1 MHEYTSKC
9 TNFYFP
15 ALFESLSLSERIQ
28 FRHFFYMKTH
38 IIRRALL
45 ALGICSAL
53 NMQAQA
59 PHPERIYLSG
69 TGTDYTRTWEFYCSK
84 GQNSGKWKSI
94 EVPSCWE
101 LQGFG
106 EYTYGRYYTIKGAKP
121 SDETGI
127 YRYRFL
133 TPDCGKNDRIKL
145 FFDGVMTDAEVWVN
159 GKPAGQIHQGA
170 FYRFSYDITS
180 LLKTEG
186 ENLLEVKVA
195 KQSANKSVNAAERRA
210 DWWLYG
216 GIYRPVWLEVVPAV
230 SMEHFIL
237 DARADGSLRASVRM
251 AGNAKGHVLAVSIR
265 GLKDGKPLRT
275 LQGKEQVSC
284 PLATSGRET
293 EFTCKWSDVKVW
305 NTEAPE
311 LYVAR
316 LELKDRSGNVIQVR
330 EERIGFRTI
339 EFFPQDGIYLNGTR
353 LIVKGINRHSFSVD
367 GGRTTSAA
375 MSRQDALLIKEMNMN
390 AVRSHY
396 PPDEHFLDM
405 CDSLGLVYIDE
416 LSGWHGRYDT
426 ETGARLIR
434 EMVERDVNHPS
445 VILWSNGN
453 EGGWNTDNDSLFCKY
468 DKFQR
473 RHVIHPW
480 ADFDG
485 LDTHHYPAYLT
496 GVARF
501 TNGYKVF
508 MPTEFMHAMY
518 DQGGGAGLR
527 DFWDRWMTNPMFAGG
542 FIWVFCDEA
551 PKRSDRGGVLDSDGS
566 NAPDGVVGPRREKEG
581 SFYAIRSQWSPVQ
594 IKPLL
599 ITEHFDGS
607 FFISNEYIYTNLK
620 DCRMTYEVL
629 SCDIPMQGAVSR
641 ILARGEVTLPAL
653 SPGETGKARFS
664 LPASF
669 AEGDVLKL
677 EAFDRDGHRICDWSF
692 PIRLANPYF
701 QRHLAQLSTGL
712 SGNTVSACNNGKE
725 IVLKSEK
732 VSVTFDAATG
742 MILRVLSGNTE
753 IPLTNG
759 PVAVGMKMVYQ
770 PASSYVRQDSEE
782 AVFCARYKGGADSI
796 VWRLTSQGLL
806 YMDAVLLN
814 RASGGGGFDDAFMDT
829 EVYNLG
835 LTFSYPERICK
846 GMKWLGRGPY
856 RVWKNRISG
865 TNYGIWHKDY
875 NNTVT
880 GESYD
885 NLVYP
890 EFKGYHAN
898 MYWATFESDTAL
910 FTVYSRTDGI
920 FYRVFTPEEP
930 KGSAKRSMPEFPEGD
945 ISFLLDIPAIC
956 SFKPIEQQGPNSQ
969 PGNIRIKKGDEGL
982 RLNLMFDF
990 RKEN

>member
-1 MHEYTSKC
+1 
-9 TNFYFP
+9 
-15 ALFESLSLSERIQ
+15 
-28 FRHFFYMKTH
+28 MKTH

-145 FFDGVMTDAEVWVN
+145 FFDGVMTDAEVRVN
-159 GKPAGQIHQGA
+159 GNPAGQIHQGA

-180 LLKTEG
+180 LLKAEG

-216 GIYRPVWLEVVPAV
+216 GIYRPVWLEVVPDV

-251 AGNAKGHVLAVSIR
+251 AGNAEGHVLAVSIR

-293 EFTCKWSDVKVW
+293 GFTCKWSDVKVW
-305 NTEAPE
+305 NIEAPE

-607 FFISNEYIYTNLK
+607 FFVSNEYIYTNLK

-701 QRHLAQLSTGL
+701 QRHLAQVSTGL
-712 SGNTVSACNNGKE
+712 SGNTVSARNNGKE

-759 PVAVGMKMVYQ
+759 PVAVGMKMLYQ

-796 VWRLTSQGLL
+796 VWRLTSLGLL

-856 RVWKNRISG
+856 RVWKNRIPG

-898 MYWATFESDTAL
+898 MYWATFESDTAP

-930 KGSAKRSMPEFPEGD
+930 KGSAKRTMPEFPEGD

>member
-1 MHEYTSKC
+1 
-9 TNFYFP
+9 
-15 ALFESLSLSERIQ
+15 
-28 FRHFFYMKTH
+28 MKTH

-145 FFDGVMTDAEVWVN
+145 FFDGVMTDAEVRVN
-159 GKPAGQIHQGA
+159 GNPAGQIHQGA

-180 LLKTEG
+180 LLKAEG

-216 GIYRPVWLEVVPAV
+216 GIYRPVWLEVVPDV

-251 AGNAKGHVLAVSIR
+251 AGNAEGHVLAVSIR

-305 NTEAPE
+305 NIEAPE

-607 FFISNEYIYTNLK
+607 FFVSNEYIYTNLK

-701 QRHLAQLSTGL
+701 QRHLAQVSTGL
-712 SGNTVSACNNGKE
+712 SGNTVSARNNGKE

-742 MILRVLSGNTE
+742 MILCVLSGNTE

-759 PVAVGMKMVYQ
+759 PVAVGMKMLYQ

-856 RVWKNRISG
+856 RVWKNRIPG

-898 MYWATFESDTAL
+898 MYWATFESDTAP

-930 KGSAKRSMPEFPEGD
+930 KGSAKRTMPEFPEGD

>member
-1 MHEYTSKC
+1 
-9 TNFYFP
+9 
-15 ALFESLSLSERIQ
+15 
-28 FRHFFYMKTH
+28 MKTH

-145 FFDGVMTDAEVWVN
+145 FFDGVMTDAEVRVN
-159 GKPAGQIHQGA
+159 GNPAGQIHQGA

-180 LLKTEG
+180 LLKAEG

-216 GIYRPVWLEVVPAV
+216 GIYRPVWLEVVPDV

-251 AGNAKGHVLAVSIR
+251 AGNAEGHVLAVSIR

-305 NTEAPE
+305 NIEAPE

-581 SFYAIRSQWSPVQ
+581 SFYAIRSQWLPVQ

-607 FFISNEYIYTNLK
+607 FFVSNEYIYTNLK

-701 QRHLAQLSTGL
+701 QRHLAQVATGL
-712 SGNTVSACNNGKE
+712 SGNTVSARNNGKE

-759 PVAVGMKMVYQ
+759 PVAVGMKMLYQ

-856 RVWKNRISG
+856 RVWKNRIPG

-898 MYWATFESDTAL
+898 MYWATFESDTAP

-930 KGSAKRSMPEFPEGD
+930 KGSAKRTMPEFPEGD

>member
-1 MHEYTSKC
+1 
-9 TNFYFP
+9 
-15 ALFESLSLSERIQ
+15 
-28 FRHFFYMKTH
+28 MKTH

-145 FFDGVMTDAEVWVN
+145 FFDGVMTDAEVRVN
-159 GKPAGQIHQGA
+159 GNPAGQIHQGA

-180 LLKTEG
+180 LLKAEG

-251 AGNAKGHVLAVSIR
+251 AGNAEGHVLAVSIR

-275 LQGKEQVSC
+275 LQGKEQISC
-284 PLATSGRET
+284 TLASSGRET

-518 DQGGGAGLR
+518 DQGGGGGLR

-856 RVWKNRISG
+856 RVWKNRIPG

-880 GESYD
+880 SESYD

-898 MYWATFESDTAL
+898 MYWATFESDTAP

-930 KGSAKRSMPEFPEGD
+930 KGSAKRTMPEFPEGD

>member
-1 MHEYTSKC
+1 
-9 TNFYFP
+9 
-15 ALFESLSLSERIQ
+15 
-28 FRHFFYMKTH
+28 MKTH

-145 FFDGVMTDAEVWVN
+145 FFDGVMTDAEVRVN

-180 LLKTEG
+180 LLKAEG
-186 ENLLEVKVA
+186 ENLLEVKVT

-216 GIYRPVWLEVVPAV
+216 GIYRPVWLEVVPDV

-251 AGNAKGHVLAVSIR
+251 AGNAEGHVLAVSIR

-293 EFTCKWSDVKVW
+293 GFTCKWSDVKVW
-305 NTEAPE
+305 NIEAPE

-607 FFISNEYIYTNLK
+607 FFVSNEYIYTNLK

-653 SPGETGKARFS
+653 FPGETGKARFS

-669 AEGDVLKL
+669 VEGDVLKL

-701 QRHLAQLSTGL
+701 QRHLAQVSTGL
-712 SGNTVSACNNGKE
+712 SGNTVSARNNGKE

-759 PVAVGMKMVYQ
+759 PVAVGMKMLYQ

-856 RVWKNRISG
+856 RVWKNRIPG

-898 MYWATFESDTAL
+898 MYWATFESDTAP

-930 KGSAKRSMPEFPEGD
+930 KGSAKRTMPEFPEGD

>member
-1 MHEYTSKC
+1 
-9 TNFYFP
+9 
-15 ALFESLSLSERIQ
+15 
-28 FRHFFYMKTH
+28 MKTH

-145 FFDGVMTDAEVWVN
+145 FFDGVMTDAEVRVN
-159 GKPAGQIHQGA
+159 GNPAGQIHQGA

-180 LLKTEG
+180 LLKAEG

-237 DARADGSLRASVRM
+237 DARANGSLRASVRM
-251 AGNAKGHVLAVSIR
+251 AGNAEGHVLAVSIR

-275 LQGKEQVSC
+275 LQGKEQISC
-284 PLATSGRET
+284 TLASSGRET

-607 FFISNEYIYTNLK
+607 FFVSNEYIYTNLK

-677 EAFDRDGHRICDWSF
+677 EAFDRDGHCICDWSF

-701 QRHLAQLSTGL
+701 QRHLAQVSTGL
-712 SGNTVSACNNGKE
+712 SGNTVSARNNGKE

-759 PVAVGMKMVYQ
+759 PVAVGMKMLYQ

-856 RVWKNRISG
+856 RVWKNRIPG

-898 MYWATFESDTAL
+898 MYWATFESDTAP

-930 KGSAKRSMPEFPEGD
+930 KGSAKRTMPEFPEGD

>member
-1 MHEYTSKC
+1 
-9 TNFYFP
+9 
-15 ALFESLSLSERIQ
+15 
-28 FRHFFYMKTH
+28 MKTH

-145 FFDGVMTDAEVWVN
+145 FFDGVMTDAEVRVN
-159 GKPAGQIHQGA
+159 GNPAGQIHQGA

-180 LLKTEG
+180 LLKAEG

-216 GIYRPVWLEVVPAV
+216 GIYRPVWLEVVPDV

-251 AGNAKGHVLAVSIR
+251 AGNAEGHVLAVSIR

-305 NTEAPE
+305 NIEAPE

-607 FFISNEYIYTNLK
+607 FFVSNEYIYTNLK
-620 DCRMTYEVL
+620 DCWMTYEVL

-701 QRHLAQLSTGL
+701 QRHLAQVATGL
-712 SGNTVSACNNGKE
+712 SGNTVSARNNGKE

-759 PVAVGMKMVYQ
+759 PVAVGMKMLYQ

-856 RVWKNRISG
+856 RVWKNRIPG

-898 MYWATFESDTAL
+898 MYWATFESDTAP

-930 KGSAKRSMPEFPEGD
+930 KGSAKRTMPEFPEGD

>member
-1 MHEYTSKC
+1 
-9 TNFYFP
+9 
-15 ALFESLSLSERIQ
+15 
-28 FRHFFYMKTH
+28 MKTH

-133 TPDCGKNDRIKL
+133 TPDCEKNDRIKL

-159 GKPAGQIHQGA
+159 GKSAGQIHQGA

-180 LLKTEG
+180 LLKAEG

-237 DARADGSLRASVRM
+237 DARADGSLRASVRTT
-251 AGNAKGHVLAVSIR
+251 GNAEGHVLAVSIR
-265 GLKDGKPLRT
+265 ELKDGKPLRT

-284 PLATSGRET
+284 PLATFGRET
-293 EFTCKWSDVKVW
+293 EFTSKWSDVKVW

-405 CDSLGLVYIDE
+405 CDSLGLVYINE

-607 FFISNEYIYTNLK
+607 FFVSNEYIYTNLK

-701 QRHLAQLSTGL
+701 QRHLAQVSTGL
-712 SGNTVSACNNGKE
+712 SGNTVSARNNGKE

-759 PVAVGMKMVYQ
+759 PVAVGMKMLCQ
-770 PASSYVRQDSEE
+770 PAISYVRQDSEE

-846 GMKWLGRGPY
+846 RMKWLGRGPY
-856 RVWKNRISG
+856 RVWKNRIPG

-898 MYWATFESDTAL
+898 MYWATFESDTAP

-930 KGSAKRSMPEFPEGD
+930 KGSAKRTMPEFPEGD

>member
-1 MHEYTSKC
+1 
-9 TNFYFP
+9 
-15 ALFESLSLSERIQ
+15 
-28 FRHFFYMKTH
+28 MKTH

-69 TGTDYTRTWEFYCSK
+69 TGTDYIRTWEFYCSK

-133 TPDCGKNDRIKL
+133 TPDCGKNDRVKL

-159 GKPAGQIHQGA
+159 GKSAGQIHQGA

-230 SMEHFIL
+230 SVEHFIL

-251 AGNAKGHVLAVSIR
+251 AGNAEGHVLAVSIR

-284 PLATSGRET
+284 PLATSGREI

-330 EERIGFRTI
+330 EEWIGFRTI

-607 FFISNEYIYTNLK
+607 FFVSNEYIYTNFK

-732 VSVTFDAATG
+732 VSVTFDATTG

-856 RVWKNRISG
+856 RVWKNRIPG

-898 MYWATFESDTAL
+898 MYWATLESDTAP

-930 KGSAKRSMPEFPEGD
+930 KGSAKRTMPEFPEGD

>member
-1 MHEYTSKC
+1 
-9 TNFYFP
+9 
-15 ALFESLSLSERIQ
+15 
-28 FRHFFYMKTH
+28 MKTH

-145 FFDGVMTDAEVWVN
+145 FFDGVMTDAEVRVN
-159 GKPAGQIHQGA
+159 GNPAGQIHQGA

-180 LLKTEG
+180 LLKAEG

-216 GIYRPVWLEVVPAV
+216 GIYRPVWLEVVPDV

-251 AGNAKGHVLAVSIR
+251 AGNAEGHVLAVSIR

-305 NTEAPE
+305 NIEAPE

-856 RVWKNRISG
+856 RVWKNRIPG

-880 GESYD
+880 SESYD

-898 MYWATFESDTAL
+898 MYWATFESDTAP

-930 KGSAKRSMPEFPEGD
+930 KGSAKRTMPEFPEGD

-982 RLNLMFDF
+982 RLNLMFNF

>member
-1 MHEYTSKC
+1 
-9 TNFYFP
+9 
-15 ALFESLSLSERIQ
+15 
-28 FRHFFYMKTH
+28 MKTH

-145 FFDGVMTDAEVWVN
+145 FFDGVMTDAEVRVN
-159 GKPAGQIHQGA
+159 GNPAGQIHQGA

-180 LLKTEG
+180 LLKAEG

-251 AGNAKGHVLAVSIR
+251 AGNAEGHVLAVSIR

-275 LQGKEQVSC
+275 LQGKEQISC
-284 PLATSGRET
+284 TLASSGRET

-607 FFISNEYIYTNLK
+607 FFVSNEYIYTNLK

-677 EAFDRDGHRICDWSF
+677 EAFDRDGHCICDWSF

-701 QRHLAQLSTGL
+701 QRHLAQVSTGL
-712 SGNTVSACNNGKE
+712 SGNTVSARNNGKE

-759 PVAVGMKMVYQ
+759 PVAVGMKMLYQ

-856 RVWKNRISG
+856 RVWKNRIPG

-898 MYWATFESDTAL
+898 MYWATFESDTAP

-930 KGSAKRSMPEFPEGD
+930 KGSAKRTMPEFPEGD

-990 RKEN
+990 SVW

>member
-1 MHEYTSKC
+1 
-9 TNFYFP
+9 
-15 ALFESLSLSERIQ
+15 
-28 FRHFFYMKTH
+28 MKTH

-145 FFDGVMTDAEVWVN
+145 FFDGVMTDAEVRVN
-159 GKPAGQIHQGA
+159 GNPAGQIHQGA

-180 LLKTEG
+180 LLKAEG

-216 GIYRPVWLEVVPAV
+216 GIYRPVWLEVVPDV

-251 AGNAKGHVLAVSIR
+251 AGNAEGHVLAVSIR

-293 EFTCKWSDVKVW
+293 GFTCKWSDVKVW
-305 NTEAPE
+305 NIEAPE

-518 DQGGGAGLR
+518 DQGGGDGLR

-607 FFISNEYIYTNLK
+607 FFVSNEYIYTNLK

-701 QRHLAQLSTGL
+701 QRHLAQVSTGL
-712 SGNTVSACNNGKE
+712 SGNTVSARNNGKE

-759 PVAVGMKMVYQ
+759 PVAVGMKMLYQ

-856 RVWKNRISG
+856 RVWKNRIPG

-898 MYWATFESDTAL
+898 MYWATFESDTAP

-930 KGSAKRSMPEFPEGD
+930 KGSAKRTMPEFPEGD

>member
-1 MHEYTSKC
+1 
-9 TNFYFP
+9 
-15 ALFESLSLSERIQ
+15 
-28 FRHFFYMKTH
+28 MKTH

-159 GKPAGQIHQGA
+159 GKSAGQIHQGA

-180 LLKTEG
+180 LLKAEG
-186 ENLLEVKVA
+186 ENLLEVKVT

-216 GIYRPVWLEVVPAV
+216 GIYRPVWLEVVPDV

-251 AGNAKGHVLAVSIR
+251 AGNAEGHVLAVSIR

-305 NTEAPE
+305 NIEAPE

-426 ETGARLIR
+426 ETGARLVR

-480 ADFDG
+480 ADFDR
-485 LDTHHYPAYLT
+485 LDTHHYPTYLT

-551 PKRSDRGGVLDSDGS
+551 LKRSDRGGVLDSDGS

-607 FFISNEYIYTNLK
+607 FFVSNEYIYTNLK

-701 QRHLAQLSTGL
+701 QRHLAQVSTGL
-712 SGNTVSACNNGKE
+712 SGNTVSARNNGKE

-742 MILRVLSGNTE
+742 MILCVLSGNTE

-759 PVAVGMKMVYQ
+759 PVAVGMKMLYQ

-856 RVWKNRISG
+856 RVWKNRIPG

-898 MYWATFESDTAL
+898 MYWATFESDTAP

-930 KGSAKRSMPEFPEGD
+930 KGSAKRTMPEFPEGD

>member
-1 MHEYTSKC
+1 
-9 TNFYFP
+9 
-15 ALFESLSLSERIQ
+15 
-28 FRHFFYMKTH
+28 MKTH

-159 GKPAGQIHQGA
+159 GKSAGQIHQGA

-180 LLKTEG
+180 LLKAEG

-701 QRHLAQLSTGL
+701 QRHLAQVSTGL
-712 SGNTVSACNNGKE
+712 SGNAVSIRNNGKE

-856 RVWKNRISG
+856 RVWKNRIPG

-885 NLVYP
+885 NLIYP

-898 MYWATFESDTAL
+898 MYWATFESDTAP

-930 KGSAKRSMPEFPEGD
+930 KGSAKRTMPEFPEGD

>member
-1 MHEYTSKC
+1 
-9 TNFYFP
+9 
-15 ALFESLSLSERIQ
+15 
-28 FRHFFYMKTH
+28 MKTH

-145 FFDGVMTDAEVWVN
+145 FFDGVMTDAEVRVN
-159 GKPAGQIHQGA
+159 GNPAGQIHQGA

-180 LLKTEG
+180 LLKAEG

-216 GIYRPVWLEVVPAV
+216 GIYRPVWLEVVPDV

-251 AGNAKGHVLAVSIR
+251 AGNAEGHVLAVSIR

-293 EFTCKWSDVKVW
+293 GFTCKWSDVKVW
-305 NTEAPE
+305 NIEAPE

-607 FFISNEYIYTNLK
+607 FFVSNEYIYTNLK
-620 DCRMTYEVL
+620 GCRMTYEVL

-677 EAFDRDGHRICDWSF
+677 EAFDRDGHCICDWSF

-701 QRHLAQLSTGL
+701 QRHLAQVSTGL
-712 SGNTVSACNNGKE
+712 SGNTVSARNNGKE

-759 PVAVGMKMVYQ
+759 PVAVGMKMLYQ

-856 RVWKNRISG
+856 RVWKNRIPG

-898 MYWATFESDTAL
+898 MYWATFESDTAP

-930 KGSAKRSMPEFPEGD
+930 KGSAKRTMPEFPEGD

>member
-1 MHEYTSKC
+1 
-9 TNFYFP
+9 
-15 ALFESLSLSERIQ
+15 
-28 FRHFFYMKTH
+28 MKTH

-145 FFDGVMTDAEVWVN
+145 FFDGVMTDAEVRVN
-159 GKPAGQIHQGA
+159 GNPAGQIHQGA

-180 LLKTEG
+180 LLKAEG
-186 ENLLEVKVA
+186 ENLFEVKVA

-216 GIYRPVWLEVVPAV
+216 GIYRPVWLEVVPDV

-251 AGNAKGHVLAVSIR
+251 AGNAEGHVLAVSIR

-305 NTEAPE
+305 NIEAPE

-607 FFISNEYIYTNLK
+607 FFVSNEYIYTNLK

-701 QRHLAQLSTGL
+701 QRHLAQVSTGL
-712 SGNTVSACNNGKE
+712 SGNTVSARNNGKE

-759 PVAVGMKMVYQ
+759 PVAVGMKMLYQ

-856 RVWKNRISG
+856 RVWKNRIPG

-898 MYWATFESDTAL
+898 MYWATFESDTAP

-930 KGSAKRSMPEFPEGD
+930 KGSAKRTMPEFPEGD

>member
-1 MHEYTSKC
+1 
-9 TNFYFP
+9 
-15 ALFESLSLSERIQ
+15 
-28 FRHFFYMKTH
+28 MKTH

-145 FFDGVMTDAEVWVN
+145 FFDGVMTDAEVRVN
-159 GKPAGQIHQGA
+159 GNPAGQIHQGA

-180 LLKTEG
+180 LLKAEG

-251 AGNAKGHVLAVSIR
+251 AGNAEGHVLAVSIR

-275 LQGKEQVSC
+275 LQGKEQISC
-284 PLATSGRET
+284 TLASSGRET

-339 EFFPQDGIYLNGTR
+339 EFFPQDGTYLNGTR

-607 FFISNEYIYTNLK
+607 FFVSNEYIYTNLK

-677 EAFDRDGHRICDWSF
+677 EAFDRDGHCICDWSF

-701 QRHLAQLSTGL
+701 QRHLAQVSTGL
-712 SGNTVSACNNGKE
+712 SGNTVSARNNGKE

-759 PVAVGMKMVYQ
+759 PVAVGMKMLYQ

-856 RVWKNRISG
+856 RVWKNRIPG

-898 MYWATFESDTAL
+898 MYWATFESDTAP

-930 KGSAKRSMPEFPEGD
+930 KGSAKRTMPEFPEGD

>member
-1 MHEYTSKC
+1 
-9 TNFYFP
+9 
-15 ALFESLSLSERIQ
+15 
-28 FRHFFYMKTH
+28 MKTH

-106 EYTYGRYYTIKGAKP
+106 EYTYGRYFTIKGAKP

-145 FFDGVMTDAEVWVN
+145 FFDGVMTDAEVRVN
-159 GKPAGQIHQGA
+159 GNPAGQIHQGA

-180 LLKTEG
+180 LLKAEG

-237 DARADGSLRASVRM
+237 DARADGSLRASVRT
-251 AGNAKGHVLAVSIR
+251 AGNAEGHVLAVSIR

-551 PKRSDRGGVLDSDGS
+551 PKRFDRGGVLDSDGS

-607 FFISNEYIYTNLK
+607 FFVSNEYIYTNLK

-856 RVWKNRISG
+856 RVWKNRIPG

-898 MYWATFESDTAL
+898 MYWATFESDTAP

-930 KGSAKRSMPEFPEGD
+930 KGSAKRTMPEFPEGD

>member
-1 MHEYTSKC
+1 
-9 TNFYFP
+9 
-15 ALFESLSLSERIQ
+15 
-28 FRHFFYMKTH
+28 MKTH

-145 FFDGVMTDAEVWVN
+145 FFDGVMTDAEVRVN
-159 GKPAGQIHQGA
+159 GNPAGQIHQGA

-180 LLKTEG
+180 LLKAEG

-216 GIYRPVWLEVVPAV
+216 GIYRPVWLEVVPDV

-251 AGNAKGHVLAVSIR
+251 AGNAEGHVLAVSIR

-305 NTEAPE
+305 NIEAPE

-485 LDTHHYPAYLT
+485 LDTHHYPVYLT

-607 FFISNEYIYTNLK
+607 FFVSNEYIYTNLK

-669 AEGDVLKL
+669 VEGDVLKL

-701 QRHLAQLSTGL
+701 QRHLAQVSTGL
-712 SGNTVSACNNGKE
+712 SGNTVSARNNGKE

-759 PVAVGMKMVYQ
+759 PVAVGMKMLYQ

-856 RVWKNRISG
+856 RVWKNRIPG

-898 MYWATFESDTAL
+898 MYWATFESDTAP

-930 KGSAKRSMPEFPEGD
+930 KGSAKRTMPEFPEGD

>member
-1 MHEYTSKC
+1 
-9 TNFYFP
+9 
-15 ALFESLSLSERIQ
+15 
-28 FRHFFYMKTH
+28 MKTH

-145 FFDGVMTDAEVWVN
+145 FFDGVMTDAEVRVN
-159 GKPAGQIHQGA
+159 GNPAGQIHQGA

-180 LLKTEG
+180 LLKAEG

-216 GIYRPVWLEVVPAV
+216 GIYRPVWLEVVPDV

-251 AGNAKGHVLAVSIR
+251 AGNAEGHVLAVSIR

-305 NTEAPE
+305 NIEAPE

-566 NAPDGVVGPRREKEG
+566 NAPDGVVEPRREKEG

-607 FFISNEYIYTNLK
+607 FFVSNEYIYTNLK

-669 AEGDVLKL
+669 VEGDVLKL

-701 QRHLAQLSTGL
+701 QRHLAQVSTGL
-712 SGNTVSACNNGKE
+712 SGNTVSARNNGKE

-759 PVAVGMKMVYQ
+759 PVAVGMKMLCQ
-770 PASSYVRQDSEE
+770 PAISYVRQDSEE

-856 RVWKNRISG
+856 RVWKNRIPG

-880 GESYD
+880 SESYD

-898 MYWATFESDTAL
+898 MYWATFESDTAP

-930 KGSAKRSMPEFPEGD
+930 KGSAKRTMPEFPEGD

>member
-1 MHEYTSKC
+1 
-9 TNFYFP
+9 
-15 ALFESLSLSERIQ
+15 
-28 FRHFFYMKTH
+28 MKTH

-145 FFDGVMTDAEVWVN
+145 FFDGVMTDAEVRVN
-159 GKPAGQIHQGA
+159 GNPAGQIHQGA

-180 LLKTEG
+180 LLKAEG

-216 GIYRPVWLEVVPAV
+216 GIYRPVWLEVVPDV

-251 AGNAKGHVLAVSIR
+251 AGNAEGHVLAVSIR

-293 EFTCKWSDVKVW
+293 GFTCKWSDVKVW
-305 NTEAPE
+305 NIEAPE

-607 FFISNEYIYTNLK
+607 FFVSNEYIYTNLK

-669 AEGDVLKL
+669 VEGDVLKL

-701 QRHLAQLSTGL
+701 QRHLAQVSTGL
-712 SGNTVSACNNGKE
+712 SGNTVSARNNGKE

-759 PVAVGMKMVYQ
+759 PVAAGMKMLYQ

-856 RVWKNRISG
+856 RVWKNRIPG

-898 MYWATFESDTAL
+898 MYWATFESDTAP
-910 FTVYSRTDGI
+910 FTVYSCTDGI

-930 KGSAKRSMPEFPEGD
+930 KGSAKRTMPEFPEGD

>member
-1 MHEYTSKC
+1 
-9 TNFYFP
+9 
-15 ALFESLSLSERIQ
+15 
-28 FRHFFYMKTH
+28 MKTH

-69 TGTDYTRTWEFYCSK
+69 TGTDYIRTWEFYCSK

-133 TPDCGKNDRIKL
+133 TPDCGKNDRVKL

-230 SMEHFIL
+230 SVEHFIL

-251 AGNAKGHVLAVSIR
+251 AGNAEGHVLAVSIR

-284 PLATSGRET
+284 PLATSGREI

-330 EERIGFRTI
+330 EEWIGFRTI

-599 ITEHFDGS
+599 ITEHFNGS
-607 FFISNEYIYTNLK
+607 FFVSNEYIYTNLK

-732 VSVTFDAATG
+732 VSVTFDATTG

-856 RVWKNRISG
+856 RVWKNRIPG

-898 MYWATFESDTAL
+898 MYWATLESDTAP

-930 KGSAKRSMPEFPEGD
+930 KGSAKRTMPEFPEGD

>member
-1 MHEYTSKC
+1 M
-9 TNFYFP
+9 NFHLSVQISISL
-15 ALFESLSLSERIQ
+15 LFSNPYLCLKESNSGI
-28 FRHFFYMKTH
+28 FYMKTH

-145 FFDGVMTDAEVWVN
+145 FFDGVMTDAEVRVN
-159 GKPAGQIHQGA
+159 GNPAGQIHQGA

-180 LLKTEG
+180 LLKAEG

-251 AGNAKGHVLAVSIR
+251 AGNAEGHVLAVSIR

-275 LQGKEQVSC
+275 LQGKEQISC
-284 PLATSGRET
+284 TLASSGRET

-367 GGRTTSAA
+367 GGRTTSAT

-701 QRHLAQLSTGL
+701 QRHLAQVSTGL
-712 SGNTVSACNNGKE
+712 SGNAVSTRNNGKE

-759 PVAVGMKMVYQ
+759 PVAVGMKMLYQ

-856 RVWKNRISG
+856 RVWKNRIPG
-865 TNYGIWHKDY
+865 TNYGIWHKDC

-898 MYWATFESDTAL
+898 MYWATFESDTAP

-930 KGSAKRSMPEFPEGD
+930 KGSAKRTMPEFPEGD

>member
-1 MHEYTSKC
+1 
-9 TNFYFP
+9 
-15 ALFESLSLSERIQ
+15 
-28 FRHFFYMKTH
+28 MKTH

-133 TPDCGKNDRIKL
+133 TPDCEKNDRIKL

-159 GKPAGQIHQGA
+159 GKSAGQIHQGA

-180 LLKTEG
+180 LLKAEG

-237 DARADGSLRASVRM
+237 DARADGSLRASVRTT
-251 AGNAKGHVLAVSIR
+251 GNAEGHVLAVSIR
-265 GLKDGKPLRT
+265 ELKDGKPLRT

-284 PLATSGRET
+284 PLATFGRET
-293 EFTCKWSDVKVW
+293 EFTSKWSDVKVW

-607 FFISNEYIYTNLK
+607 FFVSNEYIYTNLK

-653 SPGETGKARFS
+653 SPGETGEARFS

-701 QRHLAQLSTGL
+701 QRHLAQVSTGL
-712 SGNTVSACNNGKE
+712 SGNTVSARNNGKE

-759 PVAVGMKMVYQ
+759 PVAVGMKMLCQ
-770 PASSYVRQDSEE
+770 PAISYVRQDSEE

-856 RVWKNRISG
+856 RVWKNRIPG

-898 MYWATFESDTAL
+898 MYWATFESDTAP

-930 KGSAKRSMPEFPEGD
+930 KGSAKRTMPEFPEGD

>member
-1 MHEYTSKC
+1 
-9 TNFYFP
+9 
-15 ALFESLSLSERIQ
+15 
-28 FRHFFYMKTH
+28 MKTH

-133 TPDCGKNDRIKL
+133 TPDCEKNDRIKL

-159 GKPAGQIHQGA
+159 GKSAGQIHQGA

-237 DARADGSLRASVRM
+237 DARADGSLRASVRTT
-251 AGNAKGHVLAVSIR
+251 GNAEGHVLAVSIR

-316 LELKDRSGNVIQVR
+316 LELKDRSGNVIQIR

-551 PKRSDRGGVLDSDGS
+551 PKRFDRGGVLDSDGS

-594 IKPLL
+594 INPLL

-607 FFISNEYIYTNLK
+607 FFVSNEYIYTNLK

-856 RVWKNRISG
+856 RVWKNRIPG

-898 MYWATFESDTAL
+898 MYWATFESDTAP

-930 KGSAKRSMPEFPEGD
+930 KGSAKRTMPEFPEGD

>member
-1 MHEYTSKC
+1 
-9 TNFYFP
+9 
-15 ALFESLSLSERIQ
+15 
-28 FRHFFYMKTH
+28 MKTH

-145 FFDGVMTDAEVWVN
+145 FFDGVMTDAEVRVN
-159 GKPAGQIHQGA
+159 GNPAGQIHQGA

-180 LLKTEG
+180 LLKAEG

-195 KQSANKSVNAAERRA
+195 KQSANKSVNAAERRT

-251 AGNAKGHVLAVSIR
+251 AGNAEGHVLAVSIR

-275 LQGKEQVSC
+275 LQGKEQISC
-284 PLATSGRET
+284 TLASSGRET

-607 FFISNEYIYTNLK
+607 FFVSNEYIYTNLK

-677 EAFDRDGHRICDWSF
+677 EAFDRDGHCICDWSF

-701 QRHLAQLSTGL
+701 QRHLAQVSTGL
-712 SGNTVSACNNGKE
+712 SGNTVSARNNGKE

-759 PVAVGMKMVYQ
+759 PVAVGMKMLYQ

-856 RVWKNRISG
+856 RVWKNRIPG

-898 MYWATFESDTAL
+898 MYWATFESDTAP

-930 KGSAKRSMPEFPEGD
+930 KGSAKRTMPEFPEGD

>member
-1 MHEYTSKC
+1 
-9 TNFYFP
+9 
-15 ALFESLSLSERIQ
+15 
-28 FRHFFYMKTH
+28 MKTH

-69 TGTDYTRTWEFYCSK
+69 TGTDYTRIWEFYCSK

-159 GKPAGQIHQGA
+159 GKSAGQIHQGA

-180 LLKTEG
+180 LLKAEG
-186 ENLLEVKVA
+186 ENLLEVKVT

-251 AGNAKGHVLAVSIR
+251 AGNAEGHVLAVSIR

-316 LELKDRSGNVIQVR
+316 LELKDRSGNIIQVR

-426 ETGARLIR
+426 ETGARLVR

-480 ADFDG
+480 ADFDR
-485 LDTHHYPAYLT
+485 LDTHHYPTYLT

-551 PKRSDRGGVLDSDGS
+551 LKRSDRGGVLDSDGS

-607 FFISNEYIYTNLK
+607 FFVSNEYIYTNLK

-701 QRHLAQLSTGL
+701 QRHLAQVSAGL
-712 SGNTVSACNNGKE
+712 SGNAVSARNNGRE

-742 MILRVLSGNTE
+742 MILCVLSGNTE

-759 PVAVGMKMVYQ
+759 PVAVGMKMLYQ

-898 MYWATFESDTAL
+898 MYWATFESDTAP

-930 KGSAKRSMPEFPEGD
+930 KGSAKRTMPEFPEGD

>member
-1 MHEYTSKC
+1 
-9 TNFYFP
+9 
-15 ALFESLSLSERIQ
+15 
-28 FRHFFYMKTH
+28 MKTH

-69 TGTDYTRTWEFYCSK
+69 TGTDYIRTWEFYCSK

-133 TPDCGKNDRIKL
+133 TPDCGKNDRVKL

-159 GKPAGQIHQGA
+159 GKSAGQIHQGA

-230 SMEHFIL
+230 SVEHFIL

-251 AGNAKGHVLAVSIR
+251 AGNAEGHVLAVSIR

-284 PLATSGRET
+284 PLATSGREI

-330 EERIGFRTI
+330 EEWIGFRTI

-607 FFISNEYIYTNLK
+607 FFVSNEYIYTNLK

-701 QRHLAQLSTGL
+701 QRHLAQVSTGL
-712 SGNTVSACNNGKE
+712 SGNAVSARNNGKE

-759 PVAVGMKMVYQ
+759 PVAVGMKMLYQ
-770 PASSYVRQDSEE
+770 PAISYVRQDSEE

-856 RVWKNRISG
+856 RVWKNRIPG

-898 MYWATFESDTAL
+898 MYWATLESDTAP

-930 KGSAKRSMPEFPEGD
+930 KGSAKRTMPEFPEGD

>member
-1 MHEYTSKC
+1 
-9 TNFYFP
+9 
-15 ALFESLSLSERIQ
+15 
-28 FRHFFYMKTH
+28 MKTH

-145 FFDGVMTDAEVWVN
+145 FFDGVMTDAEVRVN
-159 GKPAGQIHQGA
+159 GNPAGQIHQGA

-180 LLKTEG
+180 LLKAEG

-216 GIYRPVWLEVVPAV
+216 GIYRPVWLEVVPDV

-251 AGNAKGHVLAVSIR
+251 AGNAEGHVLAVSIR

-293 EFTCKWSDVKVW
+293 GFTCKWSDVKVW
-305 NTEAPE
+305 NIEAPE

-607 FFISNEYIYTNLK
+607 FFVSNEYIYTNLK

-701 QRHLAQLSTGL
+701 QRHLAQVSTGL
-712 SGNTVSACNNGKE
+712 SGNTVSARNNGKE

-732 VSVTFDAATG
+732 VSVTFNAATG

-759 PVAVGMKMVYQ
+759 PVAAGMKMLYQ

-856 RVWKNRISG
+856 RVWKNRIPG

-898 MYWATFESDTAL
+898 MYWATFESDTAP

-930 KGSAKRSMPEFPEGD
+930 KGSAKRTMPEFPEGD

>member
-1 MHEYTSKC
+1 
-9 TNFYFP
+9 
-15 ALFESLSLSERIQ
+15 
-28 FRHFFYMKTH
+28 MKTH

-145 FFDGVMTDAEVWVN
+145 FFDGVMTDAEVRVN
-159 GKPAGQIHQGA
+159 GNPAGQIHQGA

-180 LLKTEG
+180 LLKAEG

-216 GIYRPVWLEVVPAV
+216 GIYRPVWLEVVPDV

-251 AGNAKGHVLAVSIR
+251 AGNAEGHVLAVSIR

-293 EFTCKWSDVKVW
+293 GFTCKWSDVKVW
-305 NTEAPE
+305 NIEAPE

-607 FFISNEYIYTNLK
+607 FFVSNEYIYTNLK

-669 AEGDVLKL
+669 VEGDVLKL

-701 QRHLAQLSTGL
+701 QRHLAQVSTGL
-712 SGNTVSACNNGKE
+712 SGNTVSARNNGKE

-759 PVAVGMKMVYQ
+759 PVAVGMKMLYQ

-856 RVWKNRISG
+856 RVWKNRIPG

-898 MYWATFESDTAL
+898 MYWATFESDTAP

-930 KGSAKRSMPEFPEGD
+930 KGSAKRTMPEFPEGD

-969 PGNIRIKKGDEGL
+969 LGNIRIKKGDEGL

>member
-1 MHEYTSKC
+1 
-9 TNFYFP
+9 
-15 ALFESLSLSERIQ
+15 
-28 FRHFFYMKTH
+28 MKTH

-133 TPDCGKNDRIKL
+133 TPDCEKNDRIKL
-145 FFDGVMTDAEVWVN
+145 FFDGVMTDAGVWVN
-159 GKPAGQIHQGA
+159 GKSAGQIHQGA

-180 LLKTEG
+180 LLKAEG

-237 DARADGSLRASVRM
+237 DARADGSLRASVRTT
-251 AGNAKGHVLAVSIR
+251 GNAEGHVLAVSIR
-265 GLKDGKPLRT
+265 ELKDGKPLRT

-293 EFTCKWSDVKVW
+293 EFTSKWSDVKVW
-305 NTEAPE
+305 NTEAPK

-367 GGRTTSAA
+367 GGRITSAT

-607 FFISNEYIYTNLK
+607 FFVSNEYIYTNLK

-701 QRHLAQLSTGL
+701 QRHLAQVSTGL
-712 SGNTVSACNNGKE
+712 SGNTVSARNNGKE

-885 NLVYP
+885 NLIYP

-898 MYWATFESDTAL
+898 MYWATFESDTAP
-910 FTVYSRTDGI
+910 FIVYSRTEGI

-930 KGSAKRSMPEFPEGD
+930 KGSAKRTMPEFPEGD

>member
-1 MHEYTSKC
+1 
-9 TNFYFP
+9 
-15 ALFESLSLSERIQ
+15 
-28 FRHFFYMKTH
+28 MKTH

-145 FFDGVMTDAEVWVN
+145 FFDGVMTDAEVRVN
-159 GKPAGQIHQGA
+159 GNPAGQIHQGA

-216 GIYRPVWLEVVPAV
+216 GIYRPVWLEVVPDV

-251 AGNAKGHVLAVSIR
+251 AGNAEGHVLAVSIR

-367 GGRTTSAA
+367 GGRTTSAV

-607 FFISNEYIYTNLK
+607 FFVSNEYIYTNLK

-701 QRHLAQLSTGL
+701 QRHLAQVSTGL
-712 SGNTVSACNNGKE
+712 SGNTVSARNNGKE

-732 VSVTFDAATG
+732 VSVTFNAATG

-759 PVAVGMKMVYQ
+759 PVAAGMKMLYQ

-856 RVWKNRISG
+856 RVWKNRIPG

-898 MYWATFESDTAL
+898 MYWATFESDTAP

-930 KGSAKRSMPEFPEGD
+930 KGSAKRTMPEFPEGD

>member
-1 MHEYTSKC
+1 
-9 TNFYFP
+9 
-15 ALFESLSLSERIQ
+15 
-28 FRHFFYMKTH
+28 MKTH

-145 FFDGVMTDAEVWVN
+145 FFDGVMTDAEVRVN
-159 GKPAGQIHQGA
+159 GNPAGQIHQGA

-180 LLKTEG
+180 LLKAEG

-216 GIYRPVWLEVVPAV
+216 GIYRPVWLEVVPDV

-251 AGNAKGHVLAVSIR
+251 AGNAEGHVLAVSIR

-305 NTEAPE
+305 NIEAPE

-518 DQGGGAGLR
+518 DQGGGSGLR

-607 FFISNEYIYTNLK
+607 FFVSNEYIYTNLK

-701 QRHLAQLSTGL
+701 QRHLAQVSTGL
-712 SGNTVSACNNGKE
+712 SGNTVSARNNGKE

-759 PVAVGMKMVYQ
+759 PVAVGMKMLYQ

-856 RVWKNRISG
+856 RVWKNRIPG

-898 MYWATFESDTAL
+898 MYWATFESDTAP

-930 KGSAKRSMPEFPEGD
+930 KGSAKRTMPEFPEGD

>member
-1 MHEYTSKC
+1 
-9 TNFYFP
+9 
-15 ALFESLSLSERIQ
+15 
-28 FRHFFYMKTH
+28 MKTH

-133 TPDCGKNDRIKL
+133 TPDCEKNDRIKL

-159 GKPAGQIHQGA
+159 GKSAGQIHQGA

-180 LLKTEG
+180 LLKAEG

-251 AGNAKGHVLAVSIR
+251 AGNAEGHVLAVSIR

-284 PLATSGRET
+284 PLVTSGRET

-311 LYVAR
+311 LYAAR

-594 IKPLL
+594 IKSLL

-607 FFISNEYIYTNLK
+607 FFVSNEYIYTNLK

-701 QRHLAQLSTGL
+701 QRHLAQVSTGL
-712 SGNTVSACNNGKE
+712 SGNTVSARNNGKE

-856 RVWKNRISG
+856 RVWKNRIPG

-898 MYWATFESDTAL
+898 MYWATFESDTAP

-930 KGSAKRSMPEFPEGD
+930 KGSAKRTMPEFPEGD

>member
-1 MHEYTSKC
+1 
-9 TNFYFP
+9 
-15 ALFESLSLSERIQ
+15 
-28 FRHFFYMKTH
+28 MKTH

-133 TPDCGKNDRIKL
+133 TPDCEKNDRIKL

-159 GKPAGQIHQGA
+159 GKSAGQIHQGA

-180 LLKTEG
+180 LLKAEG

-237 DARADGSLRASVRM
+237 DARADGSLRASVRTT
-251 AGNAKGHVLAVSIR
+251 GNAEGHVLAVSIR
-265 GLKDGKPLRT
+265 ELKDGKPLRT

-284 PLATSGRET
+284 PLATFGRET
-293 EFTCKWSDVKVW
+293 EFTSKWSDVKVW

-607 FFISNEYIYTNLK
+607 FFVSNEYIYTNLK

-701 QRHLAQLSTGL
+701 QRHLAQVSTGL
-712 SGNTVSACNNGKE
+712 SGNTVSARNNGKE

-759 PVAVGMKMVYQ
+759 PVAVGMKMLCQ
-770 PASSYVRQDSEE
+770 PAISYVRQDSEE

-898 MYWATFESDTAL
+898 MYWATFESDTAP

-930 KGSAKRSMPEFPEGD
+930 KGSAKRTMPEFPEGD

>member
-1 MHEYTSKC
+1 MHGYTSKC

-15 ALFESLSLSERIQ
+15 ALFESLSLPERIQ
-28 FRHFFYMKTH
+28 FRHFLYENTH
-38 IIRRALL
+38 YPSCFACTRHLFCTEYA
-45 ALGICSAL
+45 
-53 NMQAQA
+53 
-59 PHPERIYLSG
+59 G
-69 TGTDYTRTWEFYCSK
+69 TGSTSRTYLPVGDRYRLYPYMGILLFQRTK
-84 GQNSGKWKSI
+84 FRKWKSI

-133 TPDCGKNDRIKL
+133 TPDCGKNDRVKL

-159 GKPAGQIHQGA
+159 GKSAGQIHQGA

-230 SMEHFIL
+230 SVEHFIL

-251 AGNAKGHVLAVSIR
+251 AGNAEGHVLAVSIR

-284 PLATSGRET
+284 PLATSGREI

-330 EERIGFRTI
+330 EEWIGFRTI

-607 FFISNEYIYTNLK
+607 FFVSNEYIYTNLK

-732 VSVTFDAATG
+732 VSVTFDATTG

-856 RVWKNRISG
+856 RVWKNRIPG

-898 MYWATFESDTAL
+898 MYWATLESDTAP

-930 KGSAKRSMPEFPEGD
+930 KGSAKRTMPEFPEGD

>member
-1 MHEYTSKC
+1 
-9 TNFYFP
+9 
-15 ALFESLSLSERIQ
+15 
-28 FRHFFYMKTH
+28 MKTH

-106 EYTYGRYYTIKGAKP
+106 EYTYGRYYTVKGAKP

-159 GKPAGQIHQGA
+159 GKSAGQIHQGA

-180 LLKTEG
+180 LLKAEG

-230 SMEHFIL
+230 SVEHFIL
-237 DARADGSLRASVRM
+237 DARADGSLRASVRT
-251 AGNAKGHVLAVSIR
+251 AGNAEGHVLAVSIR

-305 NTEAPE
+305 NIEAPE

-518 DQGGGAGLR
+518 DQGGGGGLR

-607 FFISNEYIYTNLK
+607 FFVSNEYIYTNLK

-701 QRHLAQLSTGL
+701 QRHLAQVSTGL
-712 SGNTVSACNNGKE
+712 SGNTVSARNNGKE

-759 PVAVGMKMVYQ
+759 PVAVGMKMLYQ

-856 RVWKNRISG
+856 RVWKNRIPG

-898 MYWATFESDTAL
+898 MYWATFESDTAP

-930 KGSAKRSMPEFPEGD
+930 KGSAKRTMPEFPEGD

>member
-1 MHEYTSKC
+1 
-9 TNFYFP
+9 
-15 ALFESLSLSERIQ
+15 
-28 FRHFFYMKTH
+28 MKTH

-145 FFDGVMTDAEVWVN
+145 FFDGVMTDAEVRVN
-159 GKPAGQIHQGA
+159 GNPAGQIHQGA

-216 GIYRPVWLEVVPAV
+216 GIYRPVWLEVVPDV

-237 DARADGSLRASVRM
+237 DARADGSLRASVRT
-251 AGNAKGHVLAVSIR
+251 AGNAEGHVLAVSIR

-607 FFISNEYIYTNLK
+607 FFVSNEYIYTNLK

-653 SPGETGKARFS
+653 SPGEPGKARFS

-701 QRHLAQLSTGL
+701 QRHLAQVSTGL
-712 SGNTVSACNNGKE
+712 SGNTVSARNNGKE

-759 PVAVGMKMVYQ
+759 PVAVGMKMLYQ

-856 RVWKNRISG
+856 RVWKNRIPG

-898 MYWATFESDTAL
+898 MYWATFESDTAP

-930 KGSAKRSMPEFPEGD
+930 KGSAKRTMPEFPEGD